1 MMERLPERKPIGN
14 PKTSIWIPCS
24 ESELLIC
31 LRKKWNITDQSKHF
45 TIYSNIQN
53 VEKDSV
59 DISVIENH

>member
-14 PKTSIWIPCS
+14 PKTSIWILRFDS
-24 ESELLIC
+24 LTQKLI
-31 LRKKWNITDQSKHF
+31 LYKFDQSKHF

-59 DISVIENH
+59 DISAIENH